1 MAVGLA
7 RLRGDKLAPLCHTG
21 GSGPITDRCRETDEL
36 FGNARVAEE
45 ADITELT
52 ATSEDPRRRSNRL
65 ILRLHTGVGQAGRA
79 FDAEVL
85 NLSPSGMLVKTSAS
99 LSLDDPLEVVLP
111 KVGPVVAKVVWFDDQ
126 LYGCSFA
133 SQLTDE
139 EVEAANLA
147 SGQTDQTHGVDNET
161 LGARIKRLRKNRG
174 LSMRA
179 LAGLAGVSKPTLW
192 KWESDRVRPRHT
204 TMQRLAVEL
213 GISELELVYGAPAV
227 HENEALESGSLADI
241 VRDARRRIADA
252 AGVDESRVDVR
263 IDWGEED

>member
-1 MAVGLA
+1 M
-7 RLRGDKLAPLCHTG
+7 
-21 GSGPITDRCRETDEL
+21 REV
-36 FGNARVAEE
+36 RVSEEVETAESVAQE
-45 ADITELT
+45 G
-52 ATSEDPRRRSNRL
+52 DPRRRARRL
-65 ILRLHTGVGQAGRA
+65 VLRLRTGVGQSGRA

-85 NLSPSGMLVKTSAS
+85 NLSPSGMLVKTAAS

-111 KVGPVVAKVVWFDDQ
+111 KIGPVIAKVVWFDDQ

-133 SQLTDE
+133 KQLSDE
-139 EVEAANLA
+139 EVEAADFA
-147 SGQTDQTHGVDNET
+147 SGHSDELHGVDNET
-161 LGARIKRLRKNRG
+161 LGERIKRLRKNRG

-227 HENEALESGSLADI
+227 RSSDDLEAGSLADI
-241 VRDARRRIADA
+241 VRDARRRIAEA
-252 AGVDESRVDVR
+252 AGVDESRIDVR